1 MRASLALAL
10 ALAHLA
16 PAQGRGA
23 SEPTVSSLARPLYL
37 GAEPPE
43 CRALAGLSIPADA
56 REPSAARAQAQ
67 AVRERLRAGAELES
81 AARGVPGAVP
91 LYGTF
96 APGALHPVLDAFLF
110 AAAPDELSE
119 PLEGERALFV
129 VRRVERWAACRE
141 LLVPGTDAEA
151 EARARELAARARAGE
166 DFVRLAR
173 ELSPDEGGAAAEAT
187 LYERGPRDA
196 FLKRAAFEAAVGEVF
211 GPLRSPLGF
220 HVGKR
225 VPVQALPAELRERGW
240 IRARALLVADV
251 APGAEPRDARAR
263 AQALAEQIRA
273 GADMAALARAY
284 DDDPGGRA
292 RSGDLGWLHRDHP
305 GLAPVLARLF
315 TAEPGALLGPLAAPG
330 GWVVLR
336 REL

>member
-1 MRASLALAL
+1 MLASLALAL
-10 ALAHLA
+10 AALA
-16 PAQGRGA
+16 PAQGRGVP
-23 SEPTVSSLARPLYL
+23 EPTLSSLARPLYL

-56 REPSAARAQAQ
+56 RDPAVARARAHE
-67 AVRERLRAGAELES
+67 VRERLRAGAELES

-110 AAAPDELSE
+110 AAAPDQLSE
-119 PLEGERALFV
+119 PLEGERVLFV
-129 VRRVERWAACRE
+129 ARRVERWAACRE

-173 ELSPDEGGAAAEAT
+173 ELSPDEEGGAAAEAT

-196 FLKRAAFEAAVGEVF
+196 FLKRAAFQAALGEVF

-225 VPVQALPAELRERGW
+225 VPVQALPEELREKGW

-273 GADMAALARAY
+273 GADMAALARAH

-315 TAEPGALLGPLAAPG
+315 TAESGALLGPLAAPG
-330 GWVVLR
+330 GWVLLR